1 MKLKDFD
8 FRVWYSDSESLLYA
22 NKEHLFLGYSQ
33 RECGEVIQEYGEL
46 KMHAYLN
53 DEPLCPDACEIELF
67 TGFCDTNGKRIYEG
81 DIVSFE
87 ADSHDMGILIIAG
100 KVVFKN
106 GRFIIERYEK
116 IFLHYSFYDFVLK
129 DKGIKI
135 IGNIHENSELLG
147 GEE

>member
-46 KMHAYLN
+46 EMHAYLN

-81 DIVSFE
+81 DIVEWGNFSE
-87 ADSHDMGILIIAG
+87 
-100 KVVFKN
+100 KVGVIVSTFRSGVK
-106 GRFIIERYEK
+106 IYEK
-116 IFLHYSFYDFVLK
+116 KTGEIIDYIF
-129 DKGIKI
+129 IKNMYNNCSV
-135 IGNIHENSELLG
+135 IGNIHENPELLG